1 MRWILRTV
9 YKECRKWEA
18 QVLSCLTWI
27 RANSDTGSIMQCCG
41 IIDVEGTQLS
51 SEERFGKHCMG
62 SIYLILKLSMRSC
75 LRNSLHIPIMEDL
88 LWIVCLSTFV
98 GI

>member
-9 YKECRKWEA
+9 YKECRKGEA

-51 SEERFGKHCMG
+51 SEERFWQALHGLYIPHSQVEHEILPKEFPSYTYNGG
-62 SIYLILKLSMRSC
+62 SSMDC
-75 LRNSLHIPIMEDL
+75 LLVDI
-88 LWIVCLSTFV
+88 C